1 VSSRAVEPP
10 PEPEPDR
17 SAIAGSGG
25 WIGDGGAAAAGGP
38 SAGVGLGSR
47 LSWPRGCRVQPTRRC
62 RPATWSGS
70 TASSRSRVTCTLF
83 CSNDP
88 VNQKKRSHD
97 TILFSHVDF
106 KPFFMLPRGVCP
118 LLIFVPSTIS

>member
-25 WIGDGGAAAAGGP
+25 WIGDAAGGR

-47 LSWPRGCRVQPTRRC
+47 LSCPSPTN
-62 RPATWSGS
+62 ATLPSCYLVWFDHI
-70 TASSRSRVTCTLF
+70 V
-83 CSNDP
+83 
-88 VNQKKRSHD
+88 
-97 TILFSHVDF
+97 
-106 KPFFMLPRGVCP
+106 PFACDVYPFLQQ
-118 LLIFVPSTIS
+118 